1 MSRKAKSKKQRLASR
16 VQQMELPGD
25 IRRPPGGDWSA
36 MEEVARRELAANAAK
51 ILRPRRVR
59 DRWGNLVHRDEL

>member
-1 MSRKAKSKKQRLASR
+1 
-16 VQQMELPGD
+16 MELPGE

-36 MEEVARRELAANAAK
+36 MEEIARRELAANSAK

>member
-1 MSRKAKSKKQRLASR
+1 MSRKTKSKQQRLKSR
-16 VQQMELPGD
+16 VQQMELPGEV
-25 IRRPPGGDWSA
+25 RRPPGGDWSA
-36 MEEVARRELAANAAK
+36 MEEIARRELAANSAK